1 MTAKKTNPV
10 ILGVIAA
17 GVVALLA
24 AGIWLLISAMSA
36 SVEESHTPQLSPAA
50 QDRINA
56 TCKANAIDGR
66 HYVDC
71 VDALTKIELGA
82 N

>member
-36 SVEESHTPQLSPAA
+36 SVEESHPPAVTGSPGSD
-50 QDRINA
+50 Q
-56 TCKANAIDGR
+56 CHVQGQC
-66 HYVDC
+66 H
-71 VDALTKIELGA
+71 
-82 N
+82 